1 MYLDYVLQASQN
13 PFKQVLNLVLYNNYA
28 IIELL
33 SLLLDH
39 S

>member
-1 MYLDYVLQASQN
+1 MYLDYVLQVSQN
-13 PFKQVLNLVLYNNYA
+13 PFKQILNQVMYSNYA

-33 SLLLDH
+33 SVLLDH